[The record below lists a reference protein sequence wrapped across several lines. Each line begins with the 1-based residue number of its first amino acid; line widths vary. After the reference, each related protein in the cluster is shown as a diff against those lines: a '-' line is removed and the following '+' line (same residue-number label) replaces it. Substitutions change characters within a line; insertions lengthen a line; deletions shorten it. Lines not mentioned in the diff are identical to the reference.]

1 MRHNSYILL
10 TTYGNDTGNQYR
22 SSDSVSSQSNVCTV
36 SRRRIIMSII
46 REVLRAPPPSSA
58 DCCRCNRPGAPIDTD
73 RDIAGVQCAL
83 ERVYTARTDDASTMT

>member
-36 SRRRIIMSII
+36 SRRRIIMSIM
-46 REVLRAPPPSSA
+46 PSSA